1 MTYPIIVV
9 VVASIVV
16 SVLHLKVVPTFEDMF
31 AEFGNALPAPTQ
43 FVIDLSNW
51 LQSNILFILAGIAAS
66 AFAIRNVYR
75 TKAGRV
81 AIDGFMLKLLI
92 IGDLLTKVA
101 VARFCRTLGTMV
113 SSGVPILEAL
123 DICART
129 SGNRVIENAIFNVRD
144 SISEG
149 RTISD
154 PLQESGV
161 FPDMVCQMIAVGEA
175 TGALDVMLNKIADF
189 YDDEV
194 DTAVESMTSLIEPM
208 IMAFLGVVI
217 GGLVI
222 AMYLP
227 VFTMASGIKS
237 D

>member
-1 MTYPIIVV
+1 
-9 VVASIVV
+9 
-16 SVLHLKVVPTFEDMF
+16 
-31 AEFGNALPAPTQ
+31 
-43 FVIDLSNW
+43 IDLSNW
-51 LQSNILFILAGIAAS
+51 LQSNILFILAGLAA
-66 AFAIRNVYR
+66 AFFALRNVYP

-81 AIDGFMLKLLI
+81 GMGGVLLTLI
-92 IGDLLTKVA
+92 VFGDLLTKVA
-101 VARFCRTLGTMV
+101 GARFCRTLGTMV

-129 SGNRVIENAIFNVRD
+129 SGNRVIENPIFNVRH

-208 IMAFLGVVI
+208 II
-217 GGLVI
+217 DR
-222 AMYLP
+222 
-227 VFTMASGIKS
+227 KS
-237 D
+237 T

>member
-1 MTYPIIVV
+1 MIQGDEKLIV
-9 VVASIVV
+9 
-16 SVLHLKVVPTFEDMF
+16 
-31 AEFGNALPAPTQ
+31 
-43 FVIDLSNW
+43 
-51 LQSNILFILAGIAAS
+51 
-66 AFAIRNVYR
+66 
-75 TKAGRV
+75 
-81 AIDGFMLKLLI
+81 
-92 IGDLLTKVA
+92 GDLLTKVA

-194 DTAVESMTSLIEPM
+194 DSAVESMTSLIEPM